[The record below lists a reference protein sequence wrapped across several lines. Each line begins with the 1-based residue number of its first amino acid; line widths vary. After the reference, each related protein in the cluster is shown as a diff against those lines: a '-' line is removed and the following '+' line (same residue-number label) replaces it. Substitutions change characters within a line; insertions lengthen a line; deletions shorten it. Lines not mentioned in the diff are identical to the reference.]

1 MVFAYIPDNV
11 HVKRPIQIVY
21 IVNSNEN
28 ILIQPRNVISIGD
41 NASVSIVH
49 CDDSLE
55 TKETLIN
62 TVTEI
67 YVGKAAQCD
76 YFKLENKDNQTTL
89 INHLLIHQE
98 GNSTVNTNTTV
109 FNGGL
114 VHNTIA
120 VNLTEP
126 KAEINSNGLYLVDKN
141 KTYRMFCISN
151 IVQPNVRAISCIKE
165 LLTIVPSTFYRSC
178 VCGKRCGK
186 NGSTTNQS

>member
-1 MVFAYIPDNV
+1 MVVTCLGKNKDYVNGLTEQLASWQDGFAYIPDNV
-11 HVKRPIQIVY
+11 HVKDPFNCIR
-21 IVNSNEN
+21 VNSNEN

-98 GNSTVNTNTTV
+98 E
-109 FNGGL
+109 
-114 VHNTIA
+114 IA
-120 VNLTEP
+120 PL
-126 KAEINSNGLYLVDKN
+126 IQYD
-141 KTYRMFCISN
+141 
-151 IVQPNVRAISCIKE
+151 
-165 LLTIVPSTFYRSC
+165 C
-178 VCGKRCGK
+178 V
-186 NGSTTNQS
+186 